1 MEENR
6 KRKQTKAGPLR
17 ILINSS
23 TKFDYSIW
31 NLSHLDVKILKLRNS
46 TYNPLHILCFEQL
59 LNAPSILNLAE
70 MYKPMSG
77 WPLTPQEYGEK
88 QHKLNIAFMNSDRN
102 LLDQSINTKHWMKF
116 DIMLSIEYLKTFEF
130 FQCLK
135 LSDRI
140 ILAKHVTV
148 IIQSMTFSFTSF
160 ENNSDCFRTPDGYFI
175 DFKNTIDLCKIFTRG
190 EEKKTVSCVRNHLKS
205 SQNVMGF
212 LIREKLTN
220 TEYILLKAIAIC
232 DPIFDLSEE
241 GRKIVCETRQNYSK
255 TLFKYCQI
263 VNGVRNGPS
272 RFVKLLSYINLLIQ
286 HQKSLQKF
294 MTIMKM
300 YAVQK
305 SPKTIEDSVLDQTLM
320 CGLYKLKASI
330 VFMRRIT

>member
-6 KRKQTKAGPLR
+6 KRKQTKAGTLR

-88 QHKLNIAFMNSDRN
+88 QHKLNIASMNSDMN
-102 LLDQSINTKHWMKF
+102 ILDQSI
-116 DIMLSIEYLKTFEF
+116 
-130 FQCLK
+130 
-135 LSDRI
+135 
-140 ILAKHVTV
+140 
-148 IIQSMTFSFTSF
+148 
-160 ENNSDCFRTPDGYFI
+160 
-175 DFKNTIDLCKIFTRG
+175 NTIDLCKIFTRG
-190 EEKKTVSCVRNHLKS
+190 EEKKTISCVRNHLKS

-232 DPIFDLSEE
+232 DPIFELSEE
-241 GRKIVCETRQNYSK
+241 GRKIVWETRQNHSK

-272 RFVKLLSYINLLIQ
+272 RFVKLLSYINLVIQ
-286 HQKSLQKF
+286 HQKSLRKF

-305 SPKTIEDSVLDQTLM
+305 SPKTIEDSVLGIDN
-320 CGLYKLKASI
+320 
-330 VFMRRIT
+330 